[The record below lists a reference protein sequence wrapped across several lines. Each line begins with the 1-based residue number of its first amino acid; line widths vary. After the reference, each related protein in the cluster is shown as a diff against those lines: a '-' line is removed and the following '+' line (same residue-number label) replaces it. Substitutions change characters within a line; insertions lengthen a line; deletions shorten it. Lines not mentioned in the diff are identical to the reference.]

1 MKFEAALKRC
11 QELDRIMTEHGNT
24 ATRASQTYTA
34 TMTLFNVAAD
44 AGDEEAMQK
53 HRDTLHTCID
63 SICDAGAMLAKLQK
77 EKYEVAQSAEMPSG
91 GFPFN

>member
-1 MKFEAALKRC
+1 MKFEDALKKC

-44 AGDEEAMQK
+44 AGDEKAMEL
-53 HRDTLHTCID
+53 HRATMHTCVDTIL
-63 SICDAGAMLAKLQK
+63 DAGAMLAKLQK
-77 EKYEVAQSAEMPSG
+77 QKYEIAQSAEMPSG
-91 GFPFN
+91 FPFN